1 MEARDEKQAM
11 REQDGLSPHTLSWSI
26 RETPC
31 AGHASGAAKLS
42 WRGLGQPGEKG
53 ERQVSGV
60 ERTEVLRLGLLT
72 LAMTTP
78 AQRALARP
86 ALWGRQGV
94 ALTGKRQ
101 LWASS
106 PGRPSSRE
114 HVLRETSA
122 VLPLEGGCS
131 HSCSHRCSSALTHA
145 HGDSHILLAPPT
157 PALKLCMPSEELG
170 ASGTELH
177 GRGTSGL
184 AG

>member
-1 MEARDEKQAM
+1 MDSLPTRSP
-11 REQDGLSPHTLSWSI
+11 GLSGRLHVLAEQAGLPSSPGGAWAN
-26 RETPC
+26 RERRV
-31 AGHASGAAKLS
+31 
-42 WRGLGQPGEKG
+42 RGRRAE
-53 ERQVSGV
+53 ER
-60 ERTEVLRLGLLT
+60 RTEVLRLGLLT
-72 LAMTTP
+72 LAMKAP

-86 ALWGRQGV
+86 ALWGRQGI

-106 PGRPSSRE
+106 PAQPSSRE

-122 VLPLEGGCS
+122 VLPLAGGCS

-177 GRGTSGL
+177 GHGTSGL